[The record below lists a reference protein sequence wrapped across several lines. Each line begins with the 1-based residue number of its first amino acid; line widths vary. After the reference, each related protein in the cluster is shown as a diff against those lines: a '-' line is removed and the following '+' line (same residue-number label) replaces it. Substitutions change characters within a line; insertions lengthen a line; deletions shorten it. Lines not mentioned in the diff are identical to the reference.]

1 MARIGY
7 MTPEAAT
14 GKTKDLYATLEKNLP
29 RVFNV
34 FQAMGNSPAVLNS
47 YMEFSGSLGKGSHS
61 PQLIEKIALHVAQ
74 KNDCQY

>member
-1 MARIGY
+1 MARIEY

-14 GKTKDLYATLEKNLP
+14 GKTKDLYTTLEKNLP

-47 YMEFSGSLGKGSHS
+47 YVEFSGSLGQGGQS